1 MAKNLD
7 DAIGAVLYLAGQL
20 EGLRAASTPLERI
33 PVEQPFALAFPGSGG
48 WEKESSGSVKG
59 LHTIVLLVS
68 KVRKDLPR
76 DLAEIVPFGERVK
89 ALFLSDTNQVLPDS
103 SGEATV
109 DTITGLTFDFGPIA
123 WGDQVPRFGWSFE
136 IGVKIR
142 GSV

>member
-7 DAIGAVLYLAGQL
+7 DAIEAVLYLASQL

-48 WEKESSGSVKG
+48 WTLETEGSWQG
-59 LHTIVLLVS
+59 LHTIILLVS

-76 DLAEIVPFGERVK
+76 DLEVIVPFGERVK
-89 ALFLSDTNQVLPDS
+89 SLFLSGMNLTLPDRN
-103 SGEATV
+103 GVATIAQ
-109 DTITGLTFDFGPIA
+109 ITSLTYDFGPIA
-123 WGDQVPRFGWSFE
+123 WGDGVPRFGWSFE

-142 GSV
+142 NT

>member
-7 DAIGAVLYLAGQL
+7 DAIEAVLYLASQL

-59 LHTIVLLVS
+59 LHTIALLVI
-68 KVRKDLPR
+68 KKRGDLPR
-76 DLAEIVPFGERVK
+76 DLEEIIPFGERVK
-89 ALFLSDTNQVLPDS
+89 ALFLSDTNQTLPDS
-103 SGEATV
+103 DGNATV
-109 DTITGLTFDFGPIA
+109 DTITGLTYDFGPVSWDTVA
-123 WGDQVPRFGWSFE
+123 RLGWTFE